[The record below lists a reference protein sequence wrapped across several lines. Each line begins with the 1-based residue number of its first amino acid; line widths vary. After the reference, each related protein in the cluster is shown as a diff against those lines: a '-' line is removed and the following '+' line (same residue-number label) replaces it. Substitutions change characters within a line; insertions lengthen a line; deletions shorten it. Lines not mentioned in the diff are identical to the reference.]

1 MLEFAVSAPFD
12 PAFDI
17 SDGIVPATFPWL
29 SLSIL
34 FPIVGA
40 FIVPFFPDDGDG
52 KQVRWFALGIA
63 LTTFLITAAAYLTGY
78 DPSYS
83 GLQLSERVSWLP
95 NLGLTWAVGADGLSM
110 PLILL
115 TSFITALA
123 VLAAWPVT
131 FKPKLF
137 FFLILAMDGGQI
149 AVFAVQDMLLFF
161 LAWELEL
168 LPVYLLLAIWGGKK
182 RQYAATKFIL
192 YTAGSS
198 LFILLAALAM
208 GFFGGGVPNFEYSV
222 LAQKGFNTGFQLL
235 CYAGLLIAFGVKLPI
250 VPLHTWLPDA
260 HGEATAPVHMLLAGI
275 LLKMGGYALMRFNAE
290 ILPEAHAQFAP
301 LLVVLG
307 VVNII
312 YAALTSFAQRNLKR
326 KIAYSSISHMGFVL
340 IGIGSFSALGTSG
353 AMLQM
358 ISHGLI
364 GASLFFLVGATY
376 DRTHTLQ
383 LDEMGGIGQKMRIMF
398 ALWTVCCL
406 ASLALPG
413 MSGFVSELMVFTGFA
428 TDEAY
433 TLSFRIVI
441 DGLAAIGV
449 ILTPIYLLSMLREI
463 FFGQENREL
472 VSNTNLVDAEPRE
485 VYIIGCLL
493 VPIIGI
499 GLYPRLMTD
508 AYTSTI
514 EALVER
520 DVLAMERITRPTAPL
535 IRSTSLVPAQFSAP
549 KLTPDIQLSS

>member
-1 MLEFAVSAPFD
+1 M
-12 PAFDI
+12 
-17 SDGIVPATFPWL
+17 
-29 SLSIL
+29 
-34 FPIVGA
+34 
-40 FIVPFFPDDGDG
+40 
-52 KQVRWFALGIA
+52 RWFALGIA

-520 DVLAMERITRPTAPL
+520 DVVAMERITRPTAPL

>member
-1 MLEFAVSAPFD
+1 VA
-12 PAFDI
+12 
-17 SDGIVPATFPWL
+17 FPWL
-29 SLSIL
+29 SASIL
-34 FPIVGA
+34 FPIGA
-40 FIVPFFPDDGDG
+40 ALLIPFVPDKGDG
-52 KQVRWFALGIA
+52 KQVRWYALGVA
-63 LTTFLITAAAYLTGY
+63 LLTFLLTVGGYLNGY
-78 DPSYS
+78 DPSNPE
-83 GLQLSERVSWLP
+83 LQLVERVNWLP
-95 NLGLTWAVGADGLSM
+95 DLGLAWSVGADGLSL

-123 VLAAWPVT
+123 ALAAWPVS

-137 FFLILAMDGGQI
+137 YFLLLAMDGGQI

-208 GFFGGGVPNFEYSV
+208 AFYGSATGAPISFEYSQ
-222 LAQKGFNTGFQLL
+222 LMAKGFPAGFQLL

-275 LLKMGGYALMRFNAE
+275 LLKMGGYALLRFNCQ
-290 ILPEAHAQFAP
+290 ILPDAHAQFAP

-307 VVNII
+307 VINII

-340 IGIGSFSALGTSG
+340 IGIGSFSALGSSG

-383 LDEMGGIGQKMRIMF
+383 LDEMGGVGQKMRKMF
-398 ALWTVCCL
+398 ALWTVCSL

-413 MSGFVSELMVFTGFA
+413 MSGFVSELMVFVGFA
-428 TDEAY
+428 TDDAY
-433 TLSFRIVI
+433 TLPFRIVI
-441 DGLAAIGV
+441 DGLAAVGV
-449 ILTPIYLLSMLREI
+449 ILTPVYLLSMLREI
-463 FFGQENREL
+463 FFGKENVEL
-472 VSNTNLVDAEPRE
+472 ASHSELVDAEPRE
-485 VYIIGCLL
+485 IYVIGALL

-508 AYTSTI
+508 TYRASM
-514 EALVER
+514 ESLVARDESAMKAL
-520 DVLAMERITRPTAPL
+520 TAPAGGGL
-535 IRSTSLVPAQFSAP
+535 IRQQPLRAPLLPAA
-549 KLTPDIQLSS
+549 

>member
-1 MLEFAVSAPFD
+1 VLLDFAVTTSTPT
-12 PAFDI
+12 
-17 SDGIVPATFPWL
+17 VLPWL

-34 FPIVGA
+34 FPIA
-40 FIVPFFPDDGDG
+40 AALAIPFIPDAGDG
-52 KQVRWFALGIA
+52 KTVRWYALGVA
-63 LTTFLITAAAYLTGY
+63 LITFLITAAAYLDGY
-78 DPSYS
+78 DPSIA
-83 GLQLSERVSWLP
+83 GLQLIERVEWLP
-95 NLGLTWAVGADGLSM
+95 DLGLAWSVGADGLSM

-131 FKPKLF
+131 FKPRLF
-137 FFLILAMDGGQI
+137 YFLILAMDGGQI

-168 LPVYLLLAIWGGKK
+168 LPVYLLLAIWGAKK

-192 YTAGSS
+192 YTAGGSV
-198 LFILLAALAM
+198 FILLAALAM
-208 GFFGGGVPNFEYSV
+208 GFHGGGTPSFEYTT
-222 LAQKGFNTGFQLL
+222 LAAKEFSTRFQLL
-235 CYAGLLIAFGVKLPI
+235 AYAGLLIAFGVKLPI

-275 LLKMGGYALMRFNAE
+275 LLKMGGYALLRFNVQL
-290 ILPEAHAQFAP
+290 LPEGHAVLAP

-340 IGIGSFSALGTSG
+340 IGIGSFSSLGTSG
-353 AMLQM
+353 AVLQM
-358 ISHGLI
+358 VSHGLI

-383 LDEMGGIGQKMRIMF
+383 LDEMGGVGQKMRKMF
-398 ALWTVCCL
+398 ALWTICSL

-413 MSGFVSELMVFTGFA
+413 MSGFVSELMVFVGFA
-428 TDEAY
+428 TSEAY

-441 DGLAAIGV
+441 AVLAAIGV

-463 FFGQENREL
+463 FFGKENPEL
-472 VSNTNLVDAEPRE
+472 AGHTHLVDAEPRE
-485 VYIIGCLL
+485 IYIISALL

-499 GLYPRLMTD
+499 GLYPRLVTD
-508 AYTSTI
+508 TYRASI
-514 EALVER
+514 EALVARE
-520 DVLAMERITRPTAPL
+520 DVAFSRVIGPTPVGL
-535 IRSTSLVPAQFSAP
+535 IRKGLGGAIQLPPAQLAP
-549 KLTPDIQLSS
+549 ALLRAPALTG